1 MQDHSYHRAADY
13 HAMETSILLDRLQSS
28 AETGLPQAIWLQRI
42 RTTGLNHL
50 SIRRGKHPIW
60 LLLDQFNHPLIYIL
74 LVSAIMTAFMDDW
87 VDASVIAGVV
97 LVNAIIG
104 CLQEISALR
113 AVTALSRS
121 LNYSAS
127 VLRNGQYQLISAT
140 QIVPGDIVSLQSGD
154 RVPADLRLL
163 RSHELHIDES
173 ALTGESIPVEKCVSV
188 LPNGTPLA
196 DRSNMAF
203 ASTLVTH
210 GRGHGLVVS
219 TGENTEIGIIHR
231 LIAEA
236 SELETPLSRKLAGF
250 SWLLM
255 WIILALACIAFI
267 AGWWM
272 GEAPL
277 AMLTA
282 SVALAVAAIP
292 EGLPAAFTIT
302 LAIGVQRM
310 ARRKAI
316 VRKLP
321 VVETLGSTT
330 VICTDKTGTLTQNA
344 MTVRAIYAGSQLFE
358 LTGTGYAPHGDILH
372 DHHKISIDAP
382 PLPCLLE
389 LLKAGVLCNE
399 AKLVENSGQWLIEGD
414 PTEAALLVAARK
426 TGIETDTMLQSHPRL
441 DAIPFESARQFM
453 ATLHQQPAG
462 DRRHV
467 YVKGSVESILQR
479 CSGQFTS
486 AMQHQ
491 VLDADAIQQQVT
503 HLASQGLRI
512 LAFARCEHPHDTLD
526 LQQSPVRNNDLTF
539 LGLQAMMD
547 PPRTEVPGAI
557 QVCYRAGIMVKMM
570 TGDHMDTALAIA
582 RQIGLKSSN
591 DKALY
596 AIEGHTLAAMDDEA
610 IRLVALEASVFARVS
625 PEQKLRLVTALQ
637 ASGHIV
643 AMTGDGVNDAPAL
656 KQANIGI
663 AMGMGGT
670 DVAREAAAMI
680 LADDNFATI
689 AAAVEE
695 GRGVYD
701 NLVKFIT
708 WAIPTDIGE
717 GLIVLIAILLGLE
730 LPMLPAQILWLNM
743 TTAVLLGLP
752 LAFEGR
758 ESGIMQR
765 PPRHPDQA
773 IMTGALMLR
782 STVVGVLL
790 TAAAFVLFEWELSH
804 GESMDKAR
812 TAVMNMFTVG
822 EAFYLF
828 NCRSLFASVFSAGWF
843 SNRWIWA
850 GIGMMAAAQALIIY
864 TPAMNRFFHTAPVHL
879 EEWSLAGVAGL
890 IISLVVALEKWIRN
904 RTVRSA
910 SRAMF

>member
-1 MQDHSYHRAADY
+1 MQDHRDHIAADY

-28 AETGLPQAIWLQRI
+28 AETGLPQAIWSQRI
-42 RTTGLNHL
+42 RTAGLNHL

-60 LLLDQFNHPLIYIL
+60 LLIDQFNHPLIYIL
-74 LVSAIMTAFMDDW
+74 LVSAIMTALMDDW
-87 VDASVIAGVV
+87 LDASVIAGVV

-104 CLQEISALR
+104 GLQEISALR

-163 RSHELHIDES
+163 GTHELHIDES
-173 ALTGESIPVEKCVSV
+173 ALTGESIPAEKCISM
-188 LPNGTPLA
+188 LPRATLLA
-196 DRSNMAF
+196 DRYNMAF

-210 GRGHGLVVS
+210 GRGHGLVVN
-219 TGENTEIGIIHR
+219 TGANTEIGTIHR

-236 SELETPLSRKLAGF
+236 SELETPLSRKLAEF

-255 WIILALACIAFI
+255 WAILILACIAFT

-358 LTGTGYAPHGDILH
+358 LTGTGYVPYGDILH
-372 DHHKISIDAP
+372 DHRKISIDDP
-382 PLPCLLE
+382 LLPCLLE

-399 AKLVENSGQWLIEGD
+399 AKLAENHGQWMIEGD
-414 PTEAALLVAARK
+414 PTEAAILVAARK
-426 TGIETDTMLQSHPRL
+426 AGIEIDTLLQAHPRL

-453 ATLHQQPAG
+453 ATLHQQSAS
-462 DRRHV
+462 DSRHV
-467 YVKGSVESILQR
+467 YVKGSVESILRR
-479 CSGQFTS
+479 CSDQFTS
-486 AMQHQ
+486 TMQHQ
-491 VLDADAIQQQVT
+491 TLDADAIQQQVT
-503 HLASQGLRI
+503 RLARQGLRV
-512 LAFARCEHPHDTLD
+512 LAFARSEHPDDSLD
-526 LQQSPVRNNDLTF
+526 LQQSPVTNHLTF

-547 PPRTEVPGAI
+547 PPRMEVPKAI
-557 QVCYRAGIMVKMM
+557 QACYRAGIMVKMM

-582 RQIGLKSSN
+582 HQIGLKSSN

-596 AIEGHTLAAMDDEA
+596 AIEGHTRAAMDDESIQLA
-610 IRLVALEASVFARVS
+610 ALETAIFARVS
-625 PEQKLRLVTALQ
+625 PEQKLRLVKALQ

-701 NLVKFIT
+701 NLIKFIT

-730 LPMLPAQILWLNM
+730 LPILPAQILWLNM

-758 ESGIMQR
+758 ENGIMRR

-773 IMTGALMLR
+773 IMTGALMFR

-790 TAAAFVLFEWELSH
+790 TAAAFALFEWELSH
-804 GESMDKAR
+804 GESTEKAR
-812 TAVMNMFTVG
+812 TAVMNMFAVG

-843 SNRWIWA
+843 SNRWIWV
-850 GIGMMAAAQALIIY
+850 GIGMMAAAQALMIY
-864 TPAMNRFFHTAPVHL
+864 TPAMNRFFHTAPLHL
-879 EEWSLAGVAGL
+879 EEWGLACVAGL
-890 IISLVVALEKWIRN
+890 IINLVVAIEKWIRN
-904 RTVRSA
+904 RTDRAA
-910 SRAMF
+910 SS